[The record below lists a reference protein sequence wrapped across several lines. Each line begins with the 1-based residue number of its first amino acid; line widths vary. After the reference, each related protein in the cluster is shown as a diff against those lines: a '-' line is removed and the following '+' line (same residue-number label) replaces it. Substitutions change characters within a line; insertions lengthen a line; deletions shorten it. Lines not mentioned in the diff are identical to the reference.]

1 MSPTGGP
8 TSGAKAP
15 ASAQQAVKARHV
27 AIIMDGNGRWAKR
40 RGLPRT
46 LGHRAG
52 VQALKRT
59 VQAAGALGLEWL
71 TVFGFSTE
79 NWRRPAS
86 EVSELMALLKTYV
99 ESDLARLEREGV
111 RVRVIGRREG
121 LGPDIL
127 EVIERAEQRTSHND
141 RFNLQVAFN
150 YGGRADIVDAARRLA
165 ADAVAGRADPAALDE
180 AGFGRYLSSAAAPP
194 VDLIVR
200 TSGER
205 RISNFLLWEAAYAEL
220 MFVDVM
226 WPDFRRRHLYE
237 CLEAFGQRERRFGL
251 TSAQLASDVEPARG
265 DGDDDPGYPDDS
277 DAGEGG
283 PRGDDTAATGAAAAA
298 AAAVESDPSAS

>member
-1 MSPTGGP
+1 MSPTGGSI
-8 TSGAKAP
+8 SGPKAP
-15 ASAQQAVKARHV
+15 SAQEATARHV
-27 AIIMDGNGRWAKR
+27 AIIMDGNGRWAKS
-40 RGLPRT
+40 RGMPRT

-59 VQAAGALGLEWL
+59 VQAAGALGLDWL

-86 EVSELMALLKTYV
+86 EVSELMSLLKSYV

-111 RVRVIGRREG
+111 RVRVIGRRRG
-121 LGPDIL
+121 LPADIL
-127 EVIERAEQRTSHND
+127 EVIERAESRTRHNH

-150 YGGRADIVDAARRLA
+150 YGGRADIADAARLLA
-165 ADAVAGRADPAALDE
+165 EDVASGKVDLSIVGEE
-180 AGFGRYLSSAAAPP
+180 AFGAYLSTAGGPA

-220 MFVDVM
+220 VFQDVL
-226 WPDFRRRHLYE
+226 WPDYGEADLRAALDEFR
-237 CLEAFGQRERRFGL
+237 ARERRYGG
-251 TSAQLASDVEPARG
+251 AEVDDVLA
-265 DGDDDPGYPDDS
+265 
-277 DAGEGG
+277 AG
-283 PRGDDTAATGAAAAA
+283 
-298 AAAVESDPSAS
+298 

>member
-8 TSGAKAP
+8 TSGPKASS
-15 ASAQQAVKARHV
+15 SAQQAAHARHV

-40 RGLPRT
+40 RSLPRT

-59 VQAAGALGLEWL
+59 VQAAGTLGLEWL

-86 EVSELMALLKTYV
+86 EVSELMTLLKSYV
-99 ESDLARLEREGV
+99 ESDLSRLEREGV

-121 LGPDIL
+121 LGADIL

-150 YGGRADIVDAARRLA
+150 YGGRADIVDAARRFA
-165 ADAVAGRADPAALDE
+165 ADAVAGRADPAAFDE
-180 AGFGRYLSSAAAPP
+180 TAFGQYLSTAAGPP

-205 RISNFLLWEAAYAEL
+205 RLSNFLLWEAAYAEL
-220 MFVDVM
+220 VFQDVL
-226 WPDFRRRHLYE
+226 WPDYGEAELKAALDEFR
-237 CLEAFGQRERRFGL
+237 ARERRYGG
-251 TSAQLASDVEPARG
+251 AEVDDVLA
-265 DGDDDPGYPDDS
+265 
-277 DAGEGG
+277 AG
-283 PRGDDTAATGAAAAA
+283 
-298 AAAVESDPSAS
+298 